1 MKKKKK
7 TQPEIITW
15 NCFFKLEKSLC
26 KFSKTFWCRD
36 DSAEPD
42 SAVSTI
48 PRSIFTCKYLLE
60 TSCENNLSFEQNE
73 IESWKYSVQTI
84 HLLGW
89 EWWVIKNI
97 WNGWEKNR
105 LRPCCLE
112 LPAVHGHKVSLDVS
126 RGPGSNLESLWSKQ
140 VFSLQESF
148 DPTKSLKMSGKV
160 WLLSIHWCLENI
172 TVIQLKFNF
181 FASYFK
187 WDKRVSS
194 QIKYG
199 NFKNIYVYWLIFYM
213 NTNNFTSSTNEH
225 YSWPV

>member
-1 MKKKKK
+1 MPRWQSWAWLCGVNNTAEYFYLQISSRNLLRKSS
-7 TQPEIITW
+7 IIWTKW
-15 NCFFKLEKSLC
+15 D
-26 KFSKTFWCRD
+26 RIM
-36 DSAEPD
+36 
-42 SAVSTI
+42 TI
-48 PRSIFTCKYLLE
+48 QCSNYTPSGIRMMGY
-60 TSCENNLSFEQNE
+60 
-73 IESWKYSVQTI
+73 
-84 HLLGW
+84 
-89 EWWVIKNI
+89 KNI

-140 VFSLQESF
+140 VFSFQECF

-160 WLLSIHWCLENI
+160 WLLSIHWRLENI

-181 FASYFK
+181 FASNLK

-199 NFKNIYVYWLIFYM
+199 NFKNMFIEWFFYM

>member
-1 MKKKKK
+1 MLMPRWQSWAWLCGVNNTAEYFYLQISSRNLLRKSS
-7 TQPEIITW
+7 IIWTKW
-15 NCFFKLEKSLC
+15 D
-26 KFSKTFWCRD
+26 RIM
-36 DSAEPD
+36 
-42 SAVSTI
+42 TI
-48 PRSIFTCKYLLE
+48 QCSNYTPSGIRMMGY
-60 TSCENNLSFEQNE
+60 
-73 IESWKYSVQTI
+73 
-84 HLLGW
+84 
-89 EWWVIKNI
+89 KNI

-181 FASYFK
+181 FASNLK

-199 NFKNIYVYWLIFYM
+199 NFKNMFIEWFFYM
-213 NTNNFTSSTNEH
+213 NTNNFTSSTNVH
-225 YSWPV
+225 